1 MGDRVWQVQK
11 ELEEL
16 QAKSHDT
23 SEVQTCL
30 TPLTLHIQQ
39 VSRHLLIDVTTR

>member
-23 SEVQTCL
+23 TEVQTCL
-30 TPLTLHIQQ
+30 THCTVHSHQGKR
-39 VSRHLLIDVTTR
+39 VTGVTTG

>member
-16 QAKSHDT
+16 QGRSHDT
-23 SEVQTCL
+23 TEVQTLL
-30 TPLTLHIQQ
+30 THCRYSLGHQTSGI
-39 VSRHLLIDVTTR
+39 VVTTG